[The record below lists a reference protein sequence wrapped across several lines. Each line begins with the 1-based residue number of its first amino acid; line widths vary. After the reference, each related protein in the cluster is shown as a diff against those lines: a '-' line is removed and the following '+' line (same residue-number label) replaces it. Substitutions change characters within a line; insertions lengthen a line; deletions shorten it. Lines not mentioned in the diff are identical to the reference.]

1 MNVTLKLDDNQ
12 SRKLHLVADIKDI
25 SIADYV
31 NSIVAEHIDNVQVAD
46 IVAELET
53 LFKSDEVVEKKAKK
67 NHDSNELFVVPKTFR
82 KLYKGDISLKRCA
95 IITHGKSKNIEL
107 KCDINTAMY
116 LHEKGDLT
124 YGEFKSICD
133 TLKLR
138 PNVLY
143 RFVYNVQTHTFDKI
157 MGDFDNK
164 IRKTNFSFGKMNG
177 KVYCNKEKMCDVQS
191 LQVLIHQ
198 YANSSTPKEETIW
211 RFIQSNPHMDAL
223 HIRIICENFDNPSLT
238 RFFTKKETPVVNN
251 REKRQ
256 NLIMNGGI

>member
-53 LFKSDEVVEKKAKK
+53 LFKNNAEAEEKTTK
-67 NHDSNELFVVPKTFR
+67 NHDDNDLFVVPKTFR
-82 KLYKGDISLKRCA
+82 RPYKGDISLKRCH
-95 IITHGKSKNIEL
+95 IITHGKNKEVSL

-116 LHEKGDLT
+116 LHEKSDLT

-133 TLKLR
+133 TLKLH

-143 RFVYNVQTHTFDKI
+143 RFVYNVQTHTFDKL

-164 IRKTNFSFGKMNG
+164 IRKTSFTFGKMHD

-223 HIRIICENFDNPSLT
+223 HIRIICENFDNPNLT
-238 RFFTKKETPVVNN
+238 RFFRKKETQVVNN